1 MGNPPGL
8 WTVYHAAAEK
18 SPDSTS
24 VITGVNVEVD
34 GVDPSMGLSEDLGME
49 GLLSIFSNIRDRLL
63 GVREGPVVDGRASVE
78 ETPGGTDSCSD
89 KLEND

>member
-1 MGNPPGL
+1 MRIMGNPPGL
-8 WTVYHAAAEK
+8 GTVYHAAAEK

-34 GVDPSMGLSEDLGME
+34 GVDPSMGLSE
-49 GLLSIFSNIRDRLL
+49 LSIFSNIRDRLL
-63 GVREGPVVDGRASVE
+63 GVREGSVVDGRSCVE
-78 ETPGGTDSCSD
+78 GTLGGTDSCSD